1 MLKLQG
7 IFPAIAT
14 PFDHNGD
21 LYPIK
26 LRHNVEKWNLTGL
39 AGYLV
44 CGTTGESVHL
54 GVEEKLRM
62 FEWVAEY
69 SGEGKTLIAGTG
81 AESVHETVALTNRT
95 AELGYA
101 TALVLTPHYYKKAVS
116 RPETQLLFYRT
127 VADRAKIPILIYNIP
142 QNTGVDIPCEVVAE
156 LSEHPNIAGIKD
168 SSGNVPKVE
177 RMVRESKAGFQVLV
191 GSASTLAESL
201 ALGAAGGILAF
212 ANVAPYAC
220 ISIWEAYRTR
230 EMDAARDWQIR
241 VEPAIQAVTSKY
253 GIPGLKFAMDLK
265 GYYGGPP
272 RLPLTVVSP
281 EAQQDITRA
290 FDGIKG

>member
-7 IFPAIAT
+7 IFPAITT
-14 PFDHNGD
+14 PFNHNGD
-21 LYPIK
+21 LYEIK
-26 LRHNVEKWNLTGL
+26 VRHNVEKWNLTGL

-44 CGTTGESVHL
+44 CGSTGETVHL
-54 GVEEKLRM
+54 GFEEKLRL
-62 FEWVAEY
+62 FQWVAE
-69 SGEGKTLIAGTG
+69 SRGEAKVLIAGTG
-81 AESVHETVALTNRT
+81 SESVHETVALTNRA

-101 TALVLTPHYYKKAVS
+101 AALVLTPSYYRKAVS
-116 RPETQLLFYRT
+116 PPEAQLLFYRT

-142 QNTGVDIPCEVVAE
+142 QNTGVDLPCEVVAA
-156 LSEHPNIAGIKD
+156 LSEHHNIVGIKE

-177 RMVRESKAGFQVLV
+177 RMVKETKSGFQVLV

-220 ISIWEAYRTR
+220 ISIWEACRTR

-253 GIPGLKFAMDLK
+253 GIPGLKYAMDLN

-272 RLPLTVVSP
+272 RLPLTVASP
-281 EAQQDITRA
+281 EAQQEIARA

>member
-7 IFPAIAT
+7 IFPAITT
-14 PFDHNGD
+14 PFDHNGE
-21 LYPIK
+21 LYEIK
-26 LRHNVEKWNLTGL
+26 VRHNVGKWNLTSL
-39 AGYLV
+39 AGYVV
-44 CGTTGESVHL
+44 CGTTGEAVHL

-62 FEWVAEY
+62 FQWVAE
-69 SGEGKTLIAGTG
+69 SAGEGKVLIAGTG
-81 AESVHETVALTNRT
+81 ADSVHETVALTNR
-95 AELGYA
+95 AAGLGYA
-101 TALVLTPHYYKKAVS
+101 AALVLSPSYYKKAVV

-127 VADRAKIPILIYNIP
+127 VADRAKIPVLIYNIP
-142 QNTGVDIPCEVVAE
+142 QNTGIDVSCEVVAA
-156 LSEHPNIAGIKD
+156 LAEHPNIAGIKE

-177 RMVRESKAGFQVLV
+177 RMLKETKSGFQVLV

-201 ALGAAGGILAF
+201 ALGAAGGILAL

-230 EMDAARDWQIR
+230 EMDAARDWQVR
-241 VEPAIQAVTSKY
+241 VEPAIQVITSKY
-253 GIPGLKFAMDLK
+253 GIPGLKFAMDLN

-281 EAQQDITRA
+281 QAQQEITRA